1 MSFGIFLPVVISAV
15 AVWMDLRDA
24 SVDNG
29 WILFSF
35 ITGLVI
41 QVMEKGPKGGIIF
54 LTGAA
59 VPVIL
64 LGILFVLRMLGAGDI
79 KLLCALGGIMGPRT
93 IVECIVYSLLAGAGI
108 SLAILISTGGI
119 RQRILYLCQYMN
131 EFYCTCERRPYYR
144 KGMEFPENFHFTV
157 PVFLSVLLYA
167 GGVY

>member
-35 ITGLVI
+35 IMGLVI

-64 LGILFVLRMLGAGDI
+64 LGILFVLRNHGAADSYGMYC
-79 KLLCALGGIMGPRT
+79 LFSACRCRHFSGNSYFYRRYPPANPLFMS
-93 IVECIVYSLLAGAGI
+93 VY
-108 SLAILISTGGI
+108 
-119 RQRILYLCQYMN
+119 
-131 EFYCTCERRPYYR
+131 E
-144 KGMEFPENFHFTV
+144 
-157 PVFLSVLLYA
+157 
-167 GGVY
+167 